1 MQRFLS
7 EGHIPPN
14 RPAVAQFIEQYSAAT
29 DRERLA
35 VAMQV
40 RHLAPDQLTDFCAT
54 VLSMAEDESLLSM
67 VYLEPEVVGKI
78 TAESLRRC
86 LLVLIRLQ
94 IHGQI
99 KPEFFHQCGASL
111 VTHCNQAL
119 KFNFLGELSVII
131 SDFKPNADFFIQVP
145 GTSFDQAVA
154 AHFEEILQDFL
165 THDDFAHYAITLKLL
180 NLPLT
185 LEVLLKNRIAN
196 GEAEMV
202 NQAVTLLF
210 SKNKLSDGYIDVC
223 RRVLG
228 DDRFL
233 AICKS
238 DLAHISS
245 LRFIGTGSV
254 RSVVKLSAIY
264 GEDTF
269 HSPEFFQNIFVED
282 GEGHVP
288 GYIRQLNAIGFDT
301 VDLPL
306 LKAFIINNLDRL
318 IFFKPSYTNELEL
331 TVKLCGLAHQ
341 AGAGES
347 ALRVLLQRMGDLIG
361 GEAHDDPPSVL
372 IDGLMD
378 AQPMTERSRGEAL
391 LQHVVEIVGLKT
403 LQAVVPDVGI
413 GFLTAFID
421 KKKPAMNEVEIIRL
435 FPQMKA
441 KLLEQSLGL

>member
-7 EGHIPPN
+7 EGRIPPN
-14 RPAVAQFIEQYSAAT
+14 RTAVDQFLKQFQAAT

-40 RHLAPDQLTDFCAT
+40 RSLAPDQLTDFCAT

-67 VYLEPEVVGKI
+67 VFLEPEVVDKI
-78 TAESLRRC
+78 TVESLRRC
-86 LLVLIRLQ
+86 LLVLVRLH

-99 KPEFFHQCGASL
+99 KPEFFQQCGASL
-111 VTHCNQAL
+111 VTHCNPAL
-119 KFNFLGELSVII
+119 GFNFLGELHTVI
-131 SDFKPNADFFIQVP
+131 SGFKPSADFFIRVP

-154 AHFEEILQDFL
+154 ANFEEILRGFL
-165 THDDFAHYAITLKLL
+165 TYDQFAHYASTLTLFD
-180 NLPLT
+180 LPHS
-185 LEVLLKNRIAN
+185 LEVLLKNRMAK
-196 GEAEMV
+196 GEEETL
-202 NQAVTLLF
+202 NRAVILLF

-228 DDRFL
+228 DERFL
-233 AICKS
+233 AICK
-238 DLAHISS
+238 AS
-245 LRFIGTGSV
+245 LEENLSAWLNGIGCA
-254 RSVVKLSAIY
+254 RSVAKLSAVY
-264 GEDTF
+264 GEDSF
-269 HSPEFFQNIFVED
+269 HSPEFFESMFVAD

-288 GYIRQLNAIGFDT
+288 GYIRQFNVIGFDT
-301 VDLPL
+301 VELPL
-306 LKAFIINNLDRL
+306 LKAFITSNLERL

-331 TVKLCGLAHQ
+331 TVRLCGLAHQ

-361 GEAHDDPPSVL
+361 GEAYDDPPSVL
-372 IDGLMD
+372 IEGLVD
-378 AQPMTERSRGEAL
+378 AQPMTERSRGQYL
-391 LQHVVEIVGLKT
+391 LLNVVEKVGLKT

-413 GFLTAFID
+413 GFLTEFID

-441 KLLEQSLGL
+441 TLLEHSLGL